1 MKIKTTFGLGG
12 ALALF
17 FFNTAFFSPLLW
29 NEGAKAYSQGITL
42 SPSSLPNATV
52 FQFYNQTIT
61 PSGGMAPFTFA
72 VTNGFLPGGLGLN
85 SSTGVISGSPMSTFS
100 TPPFTIT
107 ATDFTGATGS
117 NTYTITVLAASNI
130 TLNPI
135 SLLGGTVGQTYNRTI
150 TASGGTGPYTYS
162 IINGSLPAGLL
173 LNFNTGTISGTPGMS
188 GSFAF
193 TISATDFTGA
203 LGSRAYTLSIAAAPI
218 VTLSPATLPD
228 GAVNQP
234 YNQTVAGNGGA
245 FPYSFS
251 VISGSLPTNL
261 SLNGSNGQITG
272 TPVFTGSSSFT
283 IRATDAT
290 GISGTQAYSISITPT
305 PLWMPGSGQFSVLN
319 NLGGGNSTFA
329 PYSLLAAGTNNSI
342 APNAWYGNILGG
354 SGNQLQN
361 AIGAIPQY
369 NLIGNGSN
377 NIIPTSGLY
386 TVLLNGS
393 SNLASGKYAALLS
406 GTSNQANS
414 DYSFIGT
421 GQNNIIHPNAQY
433 GVILSGTNN
442 IIENAAFGG
451 PPPPASDENKYN
463 FISNGTNNTI
473 QHLAHHSSIIG
484 GSGNTIGTGAANSVM
499 LGGSN
504 RTATLSDAV
513 YLPKIVFPD
522 NTIQTTA
529 GVQQNSS
536 VIFSTLQVSNLT
548 GVGDRTLGVDPSGNL
563 KVMIPLVSVESWDR
577 TGNGVA
583 QGNFAPGDFLGTLD
597 ANDLVLK
604 ANANTPAPE
613 DRSITITAT
622 GDHPGNVGIGTAVPE
637 KKLHIVTKHSICS
650 TCSPLSHEGIR
661 LEEQTTF
668 TDFPAMSPLPNV
680 WDLQPF
686 GGGFAIKK
694 STGVPKLM
702 ITNAGN
708 VGIGTSNPL
717 TALQVHGSVSVF
729 DPTAAPGMG
738 DISLFFG
745 QANTVNSSR
754 GKWAI
759 QYVKSGSLGPQGGL
773 NFWIPALPGNNFGNN
788 YLFLAD
794 NGKVGIRTS
803 NPQADLDVN
812 GNAAIAST
820 LRIGP
825 QAATAPFANYR
836 LSVDGSIVAKEVH
849 VNLTTWADN
858 VFGSQYKLPIP
869 SGN

>member
-484 GSGNTIGTGAANSVM
+484 GSGNTIGTGVVNSVI

-504 RTATLSDAV
+504 ISATASNAV
-513 YLPKIVFPD
+513 YVPKIVFPD
-522 NTIQTTA
+522 GSVQTTA
-529 GVQQNSS
+529 SGNNTALDSLHVTNRIKVGNS
-536 VIFSTLQVSNLT
+536 IIIDGVSNTNTSNNIYTSPALPTDLFIQSKAGQNFNTILNANNT
-548 GVGDRTLGVDPSGNL
+548 GKVGIGTALPARNL
-563 KVMIPLVSVESWDR
+563 HIKAISCPVCPVPDVETAYIRLEDEQR
-577 TGNGVA
+577 N
-583 QGNFAPGDFLGTLD
+583 QNGNFLGKHEWD
-597 ANDLVLK
+597 IGAGGNFFIDK
-604 ANANTPAPE
+604 
-613 DRSITITAT
+613 ITGTIQKRMLTINSN
-622 GDHPGNVGIGTAVPE
+622 GNVGIGT
-637 KKLHIVTKHSICS
+637 T
-650 TCSPLSHEGIR
+650 
-661 LEEQTTF
+661 
-668 TDFPAMSPLPNV
+668 
-680 WDLQPF
+680 
-686 GGGFAIKK
+686 
-694 STGVPKLM
+694 
-702 ITNAGN
+702 
-708 VGIGTSNPL
+708 NPL
-717 TALQVHGSVSVF
+717 AALQVHGSISIF
-729 DPTAAPGMG
+729 DPTAGTDDVA
-738 DISLFFG
+738 LFFG
-745 QANTVNSSR
+745 KANAASNALA
-754 GKWAI
+754 KWA
-759 QYVKSGSLGPQGGL
+759 
-773 NFWIPALPGNNFGNN
+773 
-788 YLFLAD
+788 
-794 NGKVGIRTS
+794 VG
-803 NPQADLDVN
+803 
-812 GNAAIAST
+812 
-820 LRIGP
+820 
-825 QAATAPFANYR
+825 Y
-836 LSVDGSIVAKEVH
+836 DGSRSIVGE
-849 VNLTTWADN
+849 
-858 VFGSQYKLPIP
+858 
-869 SGN
+869 